1 VTSDWTPLDVYLYTV
16 EHIGVPA
23 KTHYDIKTGQITCD
37 GPFTPL
43 KPDELERVLRTARE
57 ARS

>member
-23 KTHYDIKTGQITCD
+23 KTHYDIKTGQID
-37 GPFTPL
+37 
-43 KPDELERVLRTARE
+43 A
-57 ARS
+57 A